1 MLARTLEGR
10 IVLMR
15 RTGLRDV
22 RNLVPHDRVDH
33 LEPLSRDG
41 LQRFAV
47 RHAAVAAPRVVL
59 APPPVGSG
67 EAVAREDK
75 QVLQALVALPGRRH
89 RRHRGPGLAVARRQ
103 PAVRRQSVMVREVV
117 DVYGDRQLGRRFRPY
132 PGDGEQASVGL
143 VALEQGGYL
152 RRGGLELG
160 RVLGDPL
167 GSCPLCL
174 SCGLPA
180 RLQLLPDRRAGRVLC
195 TQWLKPWRL
204 PRRHPP
210 PRHL

>member
-75 QVLQALVALPGRRH
+75 QVLQALVSLPGRRH
-89 RRHRGPGLAVARRQ
+89 RRHRSPGLAVARRQ

-143 VALEQGGYL
+143 VASKQG
-152 RRGGLELG
+152 RRDRKWRNGA
-160 RVLGDPL
+160 
-167 GSCPLCL
+167 S
-174 SCGLPA
+174 
-180 RLQLLPDRRAGRVLC
+180 LQLIDPSLSPGLRLRSYLKVRFRV
-195 TQWLKPWRL
+195 QHGVSVRKPR
-204 PRRHPP
+204 PHCRIF
-210 PRHL
+210 

>member
-89 RRHRGPGLAVARRQ
+89 RRHRSPGLAVARRQ

-152 RRGGLELG
+152 CRGGSELG
-160 RVLGDPL
+160 RVLGDL
-167 GSCPLCL
+167 FL
-174 SCGLPA
+174 S
-180 RLQLLPDRRAGRVLC
+180 RLN
-195 TQWLKPWRL
+195 
-204 PRRHPP
+204 
-210 PRHL
+210 